1 MTEMPFWRII
11 GSRGFMHLSSDLPVG
26 RPSFDL
32 SEDQLA
38 TVVDLLCRGVA
49 AARPLLE
56 AGMLEVPITN
66 HVKKAMRRLK
76 KELGLSNLEITGEFE
91 LLDLSNDDPEVLGR
105 IDIIL
110 RFLHQFGD
118 EEAYLGVECKRVGH
132 GESDLNQ
139 RYVTRGVDRFVT
151 GQYASGHH
159 WGMMLGYVLRLPSA
173 ALVKGIDKRIR
184 AAYGEAAKLD
194 DLDARADAL
203 SLHSGDLAQ
212 GAAGHV
218 IRLMHVFVD
227 TTPAAVVTNA
237 TVSS

>member
-1 MTEMPFWRII
+1 
-11 GSRGFMHLSSDLPVG
+11 MHLSPDLPVG

-49 AARPLLE
+49 AARPLLQP
-56 AGMLEVPITN
+56 GMLEVPITT

-91 LLDLSNDDPEVLGR
+91 LLDLSNDNPAVLGR

-132 GESDLNQ
+132 AESGLNQ
-139 RYVTRGVDRFVT
+139 RYVTQGVNRFVT
-151 GQYASGHH
+151 GQYAAGHH

-173 ALVKGIDKRIR
+173 ALVQSIDARIR
-184 AAYGEAAKLD
+184 ATYGEAAKLD
-194 DLDARADAL
+194 NLEAHTDAL
-203 SLHSGDLAQ
+203 SKYTGELAQ
-212 GAAGHV
+212 GTAGHV
-218 IRLMHVFVD
+218 IRLIHIFVD
-227 TTPAAVVTNA
+227 MTPAATIA
-237 TVSS
+237 AAGH

>member
-1 MTEMPFWRII
+1 
-11 GSRGFMHLSSDLPVG
+11 MHLSPDLPVG
-26 RPSFDL
+26 QPSFDL

-56 AGMLEVPITN
+56 PGMLEVPITI

-91 LLDLSNDDPEVLGR
+91 VLDLSNDDAAVRGR

-132 GESDLNQ
+132 GEARLNQ
-139 RYVTRGVDRFVT
+139 RYVTQGVDRFVK
-151 GQYASGHH
+151 GQYATGHH

-173 ALVKGIDKRIR
+173 ALVEGIDARIR
-184 AAYGEAAKLD
+184 TTYGEAAKLD
-194 DLDARADAL
+194 DLEAHADAL
-203 SLHSGDLAQ
+203 SVQSGDLAQ
-212 GAAGHV
+212 GTTGHV
-218 IRLMHVFVD
+218 IRLMHILVD
-227 TTPAAVVTNA
+227 TTPAAA
-237 TVSS
+237 IALAEI